1 MFCVGLCV
9 VELEAWHEDLELF
22 YLCRMWTCIA
32 TMDITSRRSVV
43 NNLLRSQVGH
53 NQCQSV
59 SVGVPISDIG
69 EVEITEVGACR
80 LIIQLC
86 TL

>member
-1 MFCVGLCV
+1 MYCHYGHHVSQISCQQS
-9 VELEAWHEDLELF
+9 
-22 YLCRMWTCIA
+22 A
-32 TMDITSRRSVV
+32 TVSGGPQSK
-43 NNLLRSQVGH
+43 NY
-53 NQCQSV
+53 QCQSV